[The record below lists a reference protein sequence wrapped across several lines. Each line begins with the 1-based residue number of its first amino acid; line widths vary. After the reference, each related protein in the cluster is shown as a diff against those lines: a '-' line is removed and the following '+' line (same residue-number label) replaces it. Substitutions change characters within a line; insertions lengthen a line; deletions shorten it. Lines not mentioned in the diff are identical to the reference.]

1 MGFFLRAGSAKREQQ
16 LVARPSC
23 VYKKLRRG
31 RLGLF
36 LSERPGARSGS
47 GSLPPAFLRLQE
59 AGRGRL
65 IGSFPQGRE
74 RETGAAACRRP
85 SCVYK
90 KPGRGRLGLSLS
102 ERPGA
107 RSGSGSLPPPFL
119 RLQKAGARAAWAV
132 PFQETRGAKRERQLA
147 ARPSWVYKKRGA
159 GGLLEVFLRA
169 GSAKWERQLAA
180 GACERMREC
189 VVRFTKLKNKNM
201 GSIPNRKCKNIFLP
215 VFFMKKETI

>member
-1 MGFFLRAGSAKREQQ
+1 MVCPFPRDQGRE
-16 LVARPSC
+16 VGAAACHRPSC
-23 VYKKLRRG
+23 VCKKLRRGRHGLSPSKRPGARSGRAACRRPSCVCKKLRRG

-36 LSERPGARSGS
+36 
-47 GSLPPAFLRLQE
+47 
-59 AGRGRL
+59 
-65 IGSFPQGRE
+65 
-74 RETGAAACRRP
+74 
-85 SCVYK
+85 
-90 KPGRGRLGLSLS
+90 LS

-132 PFQETRGAKRERQLA
+132 PFQETR
-147 ARPSWVYKKRGA
+147 
-159 GGLLEVFLRA
+159 
-169 GSAKWERQLAA
+169 SAKWERQLAA

-201 GSIPNRKCKNIFLP
+201 GSIPNRKCKNVFLP

>member
-23 VYKKLRRG
+23 VYKK
-31 RLGLF
+31 
-36 LSERPGARSGS
+36 PGARAAWAVPFQETRSAKRERQLAAALLAS
-47 GSLPPAFLRLQE
+47 TKSRDAGSLGCP
-59 AGRGRL
+59 
-65 IGSFPQGRE
+65 FPRDQGRE
-74 RETGAAACRRP
+74 AGAAACRRP
-85 SCVYK
+85 SCVCK
-90 KPGRGRLGLSLS
+90 KLGRGRLGLSLS
-102 ERPGA
+102 KRPGA

-132 PFQETRGAKRERQLA
+132 PFRETR
-147 ARPSWVYKKRGA
+147 
-159 GGLLEVFLRA
+159 
-169 GSAKWERQLAA
+169 SAKWERQLAA

-201 GSIPNRKCKNIFLP
+201 GSIPNRKCQNVFLP